1 MNAGSGYLPIP
12 CERAAPFFEDA
23 AAHRQPVKSVRP
35 RMLKTRKRIIVAA
48 AVVIVILAIAIA
60 QAIRKR
66 SAPAAATTTV
76 SSIVEFAPDDLTTVS
91 RRTLSE
97 TLPLTGS
104 LRAVTQA
111 AVKSKVAGSALEVMV
126 REGDSVK
133 TGQILAK
140 IDARDYVARAEQTRG
155 QMAAMA
161 GQLDIAKQTLDNNRV
176 LVEKGFISKNAFDT
190 AQSQFEIARANLD
203 AAKAAL
209 ASSNLSLA
217 DTVVRSP
224 LDGQIASR
232 SVEPGEKVAVDTK
245 LFDVVDLRT
254 LELEAPVPVGEIG
267 RVRIGQPIQIAFD
280 GIDTAVHGAIT
291 RINPAAQAGSRSI
304 MVYVQVANP
313 SGTLRVGMFGTGTI
327 SVGSRQ
333 NVLVVPATAIRTDGM
348 RRSVYA
354 VVDGKLVEHPVQ
366 TGATGD
372 ADGDTWTE
380 IVGGPL
386 ALGQQIVKNNLG
398 SLRIGSSVHVVQ
410 PDQPQP
416 AQPGLPGQ
424 AVPQA
429 ASVPGANSASSAR

>member
-1 MNAGSGYLPIP
+1 
-12 CERAAPFFEDA
+12 
-23 AAHRQPVKSVRP
+23 
-35 RMLKTRKRIIVAA
+35 MLRTRKRILIAA
-48 AVVIVILAIAIA
+48 AVAVVILAIAIV

-66 SAPAAATTTV
+66 GAPAATATV
-76 SSIVEFAPDDLTTVS
+76 SSVVEFAPDDLTTVS

-111 AVKSKVAGSALEVMV
+111 AVKSKVAGSALDVLV
-126 REGDSVK
+126 REGDAVK

-140 IDARDYVARAEQTRG
+140 IDARDYVARAEQSRG

-161 GQLDIAKQTLDNNRV
+161 GQLDIARQTLDNNRV

-190 AQSQFEIARANLD
+190 AQSQYEIARANLD
-203 AAKAAL
+203 AARAAL

-224 LDGQIASR
+224 LDGQIATR

-267 RVRIGQPIQIAFD
+267 RVRIGQPVRIAFD
-280 GIDTAVHGAIT
+280 GIETPVQGAIT

-327 SVGSRQ
+327 AVGSRP
-333 NVLVVPATAIRTDGM
+333 NALVVPVTAVRTDGA

-354 VVDGKLVEHPVQ
+354 LIDGKLVEQ
-366 TGATGD
+366 TVRTGVNGVSNDGEGA
-372 ADGDTWTE
+372 AWTE

-386 ALGQQIVKNNLG
+386 AVGQQIVKNNLG
-398 SLRIGSSVHVVQ
+398 SLRIGSTVRVVQ
-410 PDQPQP
+410 PAKPALP
-416 AQPGLPGQ
+416 AQ
-424 AVPQA
+424 A
-429 ASVPGANSASSAR
+429 APPAAGASGASSPR

>member
-1 MNAGSGYLPIP
+1 
-12 CERAAPFFEDA
+12 
-23 AAHRQPVKSVRP
+23 
-35 RMLKTRKRIIVAA
+35 MLKTRKRIIIA
-48 AVVIVILAIAIA
+48 AVIAVVFLAIAIGH
-60 QAIRKR
+60 AIRKR
-66 SAPAAATTTV
+66 SGADAASVEAP
-76 SSIVEFAPDDLTTVS
+76 SSVVEFAPDDLTTVS

-111 AVKSKVAGSALEVMV
+111 AVKSKVAGSALNVMV
-126 REGDSVK
+126 REGDPVK

-161 GQLDIAKQTLDNNRV
+161 GQLDIARQTLDNNRV

-190 AQSQFEIARANLD
+190 AQSQYQIARANLD

-209 ASSNLSLA
+209 ASSNLSLD

-232 SVEPGEKVAVDTK
+232 TVEPGEKVAVDTK

-280 GIDTAVHGAIT
+280 GIDTPIQGSIT

-333 NVLVVPATAIRTDGM
+333 NALVVPATAIRTDGT
-348 RRSVYA
+348 RHTVYA
-354 VVDGKLVEHPVQ
+354 LVNGKLVEQ
-366 TGATGD
+366 TVETGVTGD
-372 ADGDTWTE
+372 ADGSAWIE

-386 ALGQQIVKNNLG
+386 TPGQQIVQNNLG
-398 SLRIGSSVHVVQ
+398 SLRIGSTVHVVQ
-410 PDQPQP
+410 PAQP
-416 AQPGLPGQ
+416 AQSGQ
-424 AVPQA
+424 TSPPA
-429 ASVPGANSASSAR
+429 AGVPGASSAR

>member
-1 MNAGSGYLPIP
+1 
-12 CERAAPFFEDA
+12 
-23 AAHRQPVKSVRP
+23 
-35 RMLKTRKRIIVAA
+35 MLKTRKRIFIA
-48 AVVIVILAIAIA
+48 AVVAVVILAIAIGH
-60 QAIRKR
+60 AIRKR
-66 SAPAAATTTV
+66 NGAVAAAV
-76 SSIVEFAPDDLTTVS
+76 EAPSSVVEFAPNDLTTVS

-111 AVKSKVAGSALEVMV
+111 AVKSKVAGSALNVMV
-126 REGDSVK
+126 REGDPVK

-190 AQSQFEIARANLD
+190 AQSQYQIARANLD

-209 ASSNLSLA
+209 ASSNLSLD

-280 GIDTAVHGAIT
+280 GIDAPIQGAIT

-313 SGTLRVGMFGTGTI
+313 AGTLRVGMFGTGTI

-333 NVLVVPATAIRTDGM
+333 NVLVVPATAIRTDGT
-348 RRSVYA
+348 RHSVYA
-354 VVDGKLVEHPVQ
+354 LVDGKLVEQLVQ
-366 TGATGD
+366 TGATGN

-380 IVGGPL
+380 IVDGPL

-398 SLRIGSSVHVVQ
+398 SLRIGSTVHVVQ
-410 PDQPQP
+410 P
-416 AQPGLPGQ
+416 AQPVQPGQ
-424 AVPQA
+424 AAPQA
-429 ASVPGANSASSAR
+429 ASVPGASSAR

>member
-1 MNAGSGYLPIP
+1 
-12 CERAAPFFEDA
+12 
-23 AAHRQPVKSVRP
+23 
-35 RMLKTRKRIIVAA
+35 MLKTRKRIVIAA
-48 AVVIVILAIAIA
+48 LVVIVILAIAIA

-66 SAPAAATTTV
+66 GAPAAATDTV
-76 SSIVEFAPDDLTTVS
+76 SSVVEFAPDDLTTVS

-104 LRAVTQA
+104 LRAITQA
-111 AVKSKVAGSALEVMV
+111 AVKSKVAGSALDVAV
-126 REGDSVK
+126 REGDTVK
-133 TGQILAK
+133 TGQILAR
-140 IDARDYVARAEQTRG
+140 IDARDYVARAEQSRG

-190 AQSQFEIARANLD
+190 AQSQYEIARANLD
-203 AAKAAL
+203 AARAAL
-209 ASSNLSLA
+209 ASSNLSLD

-224 LDGQIASR
+224 LDGQIATR

-267 RVRIGQPIQIAFD
+267 RVRIGQPVSIAFD
-280 GIDTAVHGAIT
+280 GIDAPVQGAIT
-291 RINPAAQAGSRSI
+291 RINPAAQPGSRSI

-313 SGTLRVGMFGTGTI
+313 AGTLRVGMFGTGTI

-333 NVLVVPATAIRTDGM
+333 NVLVVPATAVRSDGA

-354 VVDGKLVEHPVQ
+354 LVGGKLLEQPVQ

-372 ADGDTWTE
+372 ADGDSWTE
-380 IVGGPL
+380 ITSGPL
-386 ALGQQIVKNNLG
+386 NVGERIVKNNLG
-398 SLRIGSSVHVVQ
+398 SLRIGSTVHVVQ
-410 PDQPQP
+410 P
-416 AQPGLPGQ
+416 ASQ
-424 AVPQA
+424 AFA
-429 ASVPGANSASSAR
+429 ASSARAASSAAGQH

>member
-1 MNAGSGYLPIP
+1 
-12 CERAAPFFEDA
+12 
-23 AAHRQPVKSVRP
+23 
-35 RMLKTRKRIIVAA
+35 
-48 AVVIVILAIAIA
+48 VILAIAIV

-66 SAPAAATTTV
+66 GAPAATATV
-76 SSIVEFAPDDLTTVS
+76 SSVVEFAPDDLTTVS

-111 AVKSKVAGSALEVMV
+111 AVKSKVAGSALDVLV
-126 REGDSVK
+126 REGDAVK

-140 IDARDYVARAEQTRG
+140 IDARDYVARAEQSRG

-161 GQLDIAKQTLDNNRV
+161 GQLDIARQTLDNNRV

-190 AQSQFEIARANLD
+190 AQSQYEIARANLD
-203 AAKAAL
+203 AARAAL

-217 DTVVRSP
+217 DTVVHSP
-224 LDGQIASR
+224 LDGQIATR

-267 RVRIGQPIQIAFD
+267 RVRIGQPVRIAFD
-280 GIDTAVHGAIT
+280 GIETPVQGAIT
-291 RINPAAQAGSRSI
+291 RINPAAQTGSRSI

-327 SVGSRQ
+327 AVGSRP
-333 NVLVVPATAIRTDGM
+333 NALVVPVTAVRTDGA

-354 VVDGKLVEHPVQ
+354 LIDGKLVEQTVQ
-366 TGATGD
+366 TGVSGVSN
-372 ADGDTWTE
+372 DGEGAAWTE

-386 ALGQQIVKNNLG
+386 AVGQQIVKNNLG
-398 SLRIGSSVHVVQ
+398 SLRIGSTVRVVQ
-410 PDQPQP
+410 PAKPALP
-416 AQPGLPGQ
+416 AQ
-424 AVPQA
+424 A
-429 ASVPGANSASSAR
+429 APPAAGASGASSPR

>member
-1 MNAGSGYLPIP
+1 MPEN
-12 CERAAPFFEDA
+12 
-23 AAHRQPVKSVRP
+23 
-35 RMLKTRKRIIVAA
+35 RKRIVIA
-48 AVVIVILAIAIA
+48 AVVLLGLLAVAIAIG
-60 QAIRKR
+60 QAIKKR
-66 SAPAAATTTV
+66 GAVAAPPDTTSAV
-76 SSIVEFAPDDLTTVS
+76 IEFAPDDLTAVS

-111 AVKSKVAGSALEVMV
+111 AVKSKVAGSALDVLV
-126 REGDSVK
+126 REGDAVRS
-133 TGQILAK
+133 GQILVK

-155 QMAAMA
+155 QMAAMS

-190 AQSQFEIARANLD
+190 AASQYAIARANLD

-232 SVEPGEKVAVDTK
+232 SVEPGEKVAVDAK

-267 RVRIGQPIQIAFD
+267 RVRVGQPVTIRFD
-280 GIDTAVHGAIT
+280 GIDAPVHGAIT

-304 MVYVQVANP
+304 MVYVQMANP
-313 SGTLRVGMFGTGTI
+313 TGTLRVGMFGTGTI
-327 SVGSRQ
+327 AVGSRPD
-333 NVLVVPATAIRTDGM
+333 VLVVPATALRSDGA

-354 VVDGKLVEHPVQ
+354 LAGGKLVEQTVQ
-366 TGATGD
+366 AGASGM
-372 ADGDTWTE
+372 AEGAVWTE

-386 ALGQQIVKNNLG
+386 VVGQQIVKNNLG
-398 SLRIGSSVHVVQ
+398 SLRIGSEVRIVAT
-410 PDQPQP
+410 P
-416 AQPGLPGQ
+416 AAG
-424 AVPQA
+424 
-429 ASVPGANSASSAR
+429 ASSP

>member
-1 MNAGSGYLPIP
+1 M
-12 CERAAPFFEDA
+12 
-23 AAHRQPVKSVRP
+23 Q
-35 RMLKTRKRIIVAA
+35 KTRKRIFIAA
-48 AVVIVILAIAIA
+48 AVAVVILAIAIA
-60 QAIRKR
+60 QAIHKR
-66 SAPAAATTTV
+66 GAPAATGTP
-76 SSIVEFAPDDLTTVS
+76 SSVVEFAPEDLSTVS

-111 AVKSKVAGSALEVMV
+111 AVKSKVAGSALDVMV
-126 REGDSVK
+126 REGDPVR

-140 IDARDYVARAEQTRG
+140 IDARDYVARAEQSRG

-190 AQSQFEIARANLD
+190 AQSQYEIARANLD

-209 ASSNLSLA
+209 ASSSLSLA

-267 RVRIGQPIQIAFD
+267 RVRIGQPVQIAFD
-280 GIDTAVHGAIT
+280 GIDAPVQRAIT

-304 MVYVQVANP
+304 MVYIQVANP
-313 SGTLRVGMFGTGTI
+313 AGTLRVGMFGTGTI
-327 SVGSRQ
+327 AIGSRE
-333 NVLVVPATAIRTDGM
+333 NVLVVPAAAVRSDGT

-354 VVDGKLVEHPVQ
+354 VVGDKLVEQTVQ
-366 TGATGD
+366 TGVTGE
-372 ADGDTWTE
+372 ADGGTWTE
-380 IVGGPL
+380 IAGGPL
-386 ALGQQIVKNNLG
+386 AFGQRIVKNNLG
-398 SLRIGSSVHVVQ
+398 SLRIGSTVHVVQ
-410 PDQPQP
+410 PAAAP
-416 AQPGLPGQ
+416 A
-424 AVPQA
+424 VA
-429 ASVPGANSASSAR
+429 ASAAR

>member
-1 MNAGSGYLPIP
+1 
-12 CERAAPFFEDA
+12 
-23 AAHRQPVKSVRP
+23 
-35 RMLKTRKRIIVAA
+35 MLRTRKRILIAA
-48 AVVIVILAIAIA
+48 AVAVVILAIAIV

-66 SAPAAATTTV
+66 GAPAATATV
-76 SSIVEFAPDDLTTVS
+76 SSVVEFAPDDLTTVS

-111 AVKSKVAGSALEVMV
+111 AVKSKVAGSALDVLV
-126 REGDSVK
+126 REGDAVK

-140 IDARDYVARAEQTRG
+140 IDARDYVARAEQSRG

-161 GQLDIAKQTLDNNRV
+161 GQLDIARQTLDNNRV

-190 AQSQFEIARANLD
+190 AQSQYEIARANLD
-203 AAKAAL
+203 AARAAL

-224 LDGQIASR
+224 LDGQIATR

-267 RVRIGQPIQIAFD
+267 RVRIGQPVRIAFD
-280 GIDTAVHGAIT
+280 GIETPVQGAIT

-327 SVGSRQ
+327 AVGSRP
-333 NVLVVPATAIRTDGM
+333 NALVVPVTAVRTDGA

-354 VVDGKLVEHPVQ
+354 LIDGKLVEQTVQ
-366 TGATGD
+366 TGVSGVSN
-372 ADGDTWTE
+372 DGEGTAWTE

-386 ALGQQIVKNNLG
+386 AVGQQIVKNNLG
-398 SLRIGSSVHVVQ
+398 SLRIGSTVRVVQ
-410 PDQPQP
+410 PAKPALP
-416 AQPGLPGQ
+416 AQ
-424 AVPQA
+424 A
-429 ASVPGANSASSAR
+429 APPAAGASGASSPR

>member
-1 MNAGSGYLPIP
+1 
-12 CERAAPFFEDA
+12 
-23 AAHRQPVKSVRP
+23 
-35 RMLKTRKRIIVAA
+35 MLKTRKRVVIAA
-48 AVVIVILAIAIA
+48 VIAVVILAVAIGH
-60 QAIRKR
+60 AIRKR
-66 SAPAAATTTV
+66 NGAEAASVEAP
-76 SSIVEFAPDDLTTVS
+76 SSVVEFAPDDLTTVS

-111 AVKSKVAGSALEVMV
+111 AVKSKVAGSALNVMV
-126 REGDSVK
+126 REGDPVK

-176 LVEKGFISKNAFDT
+176 LVERGFISKNAFDT
-190 AQSQFEIARANLD
+190 AQSQYQIARANLD

-209 ASSNLSLA
+209 ASSNLSLD

-280 GIDTAVHGAIT
+280 GIDIPVQGAIT

-327 SVGSRQ
+327 SVGNRQ
-333 NVLVVPATAIRTDGM
+333 DVLVVPAGAIRTDGT
-348 RRSVYA
+348 RHSVYA
-354 VVDGKLVEHPVQ
+354 LVSGKLVEQTVE

-372 ADGDTWTE
+372 ADGSTWTE
-380 IVGGPL
+380 IAGGPL
-386 ALGQQIVKNNLG
+386 VSGRQIVKNNLG
-398 SLRIGSSVHVVQ
+398 SLRIGSTVHVVQ
-410 PDQPQP
+410 P
-416 AQPGLPGQ
+416 AQAGNTS
-424 AVPQA
+424 PQA
-429 ASVPGANSASSAR
+429 ASVPGTNSAR